1 MPMPSGFSATPR
13 KLKQGRATSRRGPQG
28 GPALTSR
35 SQQNERSRSRYG
47 DLFASP
53 ANDKF
58 FREVAALT
66 LRERLI
72 DDPDLADP
80 ERNRQIVAEFAK
92 RIQGIRDAFYTY
104 PWTRM
109 ARDAVFNG
117 HVAAMTGGA
126 AKVYLA
132 LHALV
137 EPRTLVTTA
146 SLETIAKYAGR
157 STHTTSKNLT
167 RLKKSGLIKRWCIKH
182 PEANDEDHY
191 LWFTKISPEGACA
204 TAEDRDNLLKR
215 PALPKE
221 T

>member
-1 MPMPSGFSATPR
+1 MHDPFAN
-13 KLKQGRATSRRGPQG
+13 LKPELQRRLRRGMKLRIY
-28 GPALTSR
+28 A
-35 SQQNERSRSRYG
+35 
-47 DLFASP
+47 DLFAQSP
-53 ANDKF
+53 DDKF
-58 FREVAALT
+58 FREIAALT
-66 LRERLI
+66 LSEALI

-80 ERNRQIVAEFAK
+80 ERNRQIVADFAK

-117 HVAAMTGGA
+117 HVAKMTGGE

-146 SLETIAKYAGR
+146 TLETIAKYSGR
-157 STHTTSKNLT
+157 SPDTTSKNLT
-167 RLKKSGLIKRWCIKH
+167 RLKKAGLIKRWCIKH
-182 PEANDEDHY
+182 PEANDADHY
-191 LWFTKISPEGACA
+191 LWFTKIVPEGACA
-204 TAEDRDNLLKR
+204 TPEDKDNLLKR

-221 T
+221 A